1 MTALEES
8 VAREGGAALA
18 RPEIELPA
26 GSLLIGDLH
35 LDLERSGDVESF
47 VRWLE
52 GLPRF
57 PALVVLGDFFEY
69 WIGQAQ
75 ASSAGGRAVI
85 GALSRLTAA
94 GTAVEVVH
102 GNRDFLLD
110 AGFERA
116 TGARVHP
123 DGFVGRTDG
132 GGRVLVVHGDELCTL
147 DRGYLRLRRVL
158 RSGPVRWLA
167 RSLPRAVAAA
177 VARRLRRASTAA
189 LESKPAAEAEQ
200 QPDAARQ
207 LVRASGATALV
218 CGHAHRFRDESLAG
232 GVPGGGAR
240 WLVLDAFGGELDL
253 LRVGPGGA
261 LTPSGSGYA
270 PGHA

>member
-18 RPEIELPA
+18 RLEIELPA

-35 LDLERSGDVESF
+35 LDLERSADVESF

-94 GTAVEVVH
+94 GTALEVVH

-110 AGFERA
+110 ARFEQA

-158 RSGPVRWLA
+158 RSGAVRGLA
-167 RSLPRAVAAA
+167 RGLPRAVAAA

-189 LESKPAAEAEQ
+189 LETKPAAEAEQ
-200 QPDAARQ
+200 QPEAARE
-207 LVRASGATALV
+207 LARELGVTALV
-218 CGHAHRFRDESLAG
+218 CGHAHRFRDEQLG
-232 GVPGGGAR
+232 EGVR
-240 WLVLDAFGGELDL
+240 WLVLDAFGGERDL

-261 LTPSGSGYA
+261 LTPAGSGYA